1 MSQTIAVRV
10 AQTHL
15 LTPMVR
21 ELLLEPLSGSLP
33 AFSAGSHV
41 QVHLPNGRRNAYSLL
56 GDPAQTRH
64 YRIAVRRQ
72 PQSRGGSH
80 FIHDELDVGDRLT
93 ISAPANLFPVHSKA
107 RLHLL
112 IAAGIGIT
120 PFMAYCAELTR
131 QGQDF
136 ELHYACRPGISDA
149 YLSTLREQLGPRLHV
164 YASPTRR
171 LDLNTL
177 LSQRP
182 LGTHVYACG
191 PQTLIDA
198 LREQSQALGWPASR
212 VHWEAFAAPEPG
224 NPFDVHLARSGRQ
237 LQVNAEDSLLEALEA
252 AGIEVPNLC
261 RGGVCGQCQTAYID
275 GAVEHRD
282 LFLSDHERTTHL
294 MPCVSRSCGRTLV
307 LDI

>member
-72 PQSRGGSH
+72 SQSRGGSH

-149 YLSTLREQLGPRLHV
+149 YLDTLREQLGQRLHV

-224 NPFDVHLARSGRQ
+224 NPFDVHLTRSGRQ
-237 LQVNAEDSLLEALEA
+237 LKVNAEDSLLEALEA
-252 AGIEVPNLC
+252 AGVEVPNLC
-261 RGGVCGQCQTAYID
+261 RGGVCGQCQTAYLD

-282 LFLSDHERTTHL
+282 LFLSDHERNTHL
-294 MPCVSRSCGRTLV
+294 MPCVSRSCGGALV

>member
-1 MSQTIAVRV
+1 MSRTIAVRV

-72 PQSRGGSH
+72 SQSRGGSH

-149 YLSTLREQLGPRLHV
+149 YLDTLREQLGPRLHV

-237 LQVNAEDSLLEALEA
+237 LKVNAEDSLLEALEA

-282 LFLSDHERTTHL
+282 LFLSEHERNTHL
-294 MPCVSRSCGRTLV
+294 MPCVSRSCGGALV